1 MAHMAA
7 HGTPGQGSSSRGA
20 SGHGS
25 VAHTPHDQLHA
36 LVAMQVLLA
45 DQPTKRFVKPEDI
58 AALVLH
64 LCGPN
69 SSSITGATLSI
80 DGGWTAR

>member
-1 MAHMAA
+1 
-7 HGTPGQGSSSRGA
+7 
-20 SGHGS
+20 
-25 VAHTPHDQLHA
+25 
-36 LVAMQVLLA
+36 MQVLLA